1 MLTIA
6 LTKELDSTIEE
17 VEFWQERYEHAMKTI
32 WRMKCHF
39 PQDWESLWD
48 EEAEEFTSSSPP
60 RKMATRAPLVYV
72 IPTTDDD

>member
-32 WRMKCHF
+32 
-39 PQDWESLWD
+39 
-48 EEAEEFTSSSPP
+48 
-60 RKMATRAPLVYV
+60 
-72 IPTTDDD
+72 